1 MKYAIIQ
8 IGGKQI
14 KITEGLSF
22 EIERQK
28 KLDFDVVLYSDGKDI
43 LIGNPYVKGVK
54 VKAKIDR
61 EERGNKVRVA
71 RFKSKSRY
79 HKVRGHRQPL
89 SIVKVES
96 INKVGE
102 EKALK
107 KPVKTAKT
115 IRKSAK
121 SKKVSTR
128 KG

>member
-102 EKALK
+102 EKTLK